1 MENILGHVSLSLLKT
16 SDQEKQ
22 TFSFLTS
29 NQLKDGKFVQTFVL
43 TLTRAL
49 KMLIT
54 CLLNDGTSFI

>member
-29 NQLKDGKFVQTFVL
+29 NQLKGGKFVQTFVL